1 MSATSESLIIPPEFY
16 FQTTFEIPFQEDLES
31 DILSGNHPQISV
43 PLPHLMF
50 EPADSKPLG
59 GVHVAWNDAGL
70 AITAETILP
79 QSEKPQPPPKRGK
92 RPKATVTRPDL
103 DFYID
108 TRDMKSNKR
117 ANRFCHHF
125 ELTFPAIQ
133 EKKNL
138 PEKIRRVALSHSQS
152 KSLTL
157 SLDEIP
163 ITGSI
168 EGEKTRASCWLSKD
182 VLTGFDPENVPSIGF
197 FYLIRSHDNQ
207 GSSQPYGL
215 SENFPY
221 MSDPSLWPS
230 LKLSR

>member
-1 MSATSESLIIPPEFY
+1 MSETSESLLIPSEFY

-31 DILSGNHPQISV
+31 DILSGNHPKISV
-43 PLPHLMF
+43 PLPHLLF
-50 EPADSKPLG
+50 ESADAKRLG
-59 GVHVAWNDAGL
+59 TVHVAWNDAGM

-79 QSEKPQPPPKRGK
+79 QPEKPQLPLKKGK
-92 RPKATVTRPDL
+92 RPQTQVTRPDL

-125 ELTFPAIQ
+125 ELIFPAIQ
-133 EKKNL
+133 GEKNL

-152 KSLTL
+152 RNLPS
-157 SLDEIP
+157 SIDEIP
-163 ITGSI
+163 ISGSI
-168 EGEKTRASCWLSKD
+168 EGEKIRASCWLSKD

-197 FYLIRSHDNQ
+197 FYLIRSHDLQ
-207 GSSQPYGL
+207 GNSQPYGL

>member
-1 MSATSESLIIPPEFY
+1 MNETSESLLIPPEFY

-31 DILSGNHPQISV
+31 DIRSGKHPQISV
-43 PLPHLMF
+43 PLPNLLF
-50 EPADSKPLG
+50 APADAKRLG
-59 GVHVAWNDAGL
+59 TVHVAWNDAGM
-70 AITAETILP
+70 AIIAETMLP
-79 QSEKPQPPPKRGK
+79 QPEKTQLAQKRGK
-92 RPKATVTRPDL
+92 QPQATLARPDL

-117 ANRFCHHF
+117 ANRFCHHL

-152 KSLTL
+152 RNLTL

-163 ITGSI
+163 MAGSI
-168 EGEKTRASCWLSKD
+168 EGDKTRVSCWLCKD

-197 FYLIRSHDNQ
+197 YYLIRSRDLHGNC
-207 GSSQPYGL
+207 QPYGL
-215 SENFPY
+215 SEDFPY